1 MQLNELVVV
10 WGFSWGFCCFCARVS
25 SFLLG
30 KLVLIFKLAAA
41 LFHRAQGRLNAPPAA
56 AEGAEQHAEA
66 RLDGARFEEL
76 LAALRL
82 GSSPAG
88 PFAEGVVAQNGVG
101 DDVGRPKSSPQGVHV
116 AIRLRQPFCHSA
128 RWPARVVVLPAA
140 PRFSSSSSGC
150 ERWLQLEDVLR
161 EQVRDARA
169 GRVPL
174 QLQCRCAEPCQLAPA
189 ARLHLQHAPEVSR
202 RRRNLRPR
210 IQSRCFRR
218 QTSFSR

>member
-1 MQLNELVVV
+1 MNLLLCGVSHGVS
-10 WGFSWGFCCFCARVS
+10 FASARAFPASS

-88 PFAEGVVAQNGVG
+88 PFAEGVVAQNSIFLTLA
-101 DDVGRPKSSPQGVHV
+101 RQ
-116 AIRLRQPFCHSA
+116 RL
-128 RWPARVVVLPAA
+128 LKAA
-140 PRFSSSSSGC
+140 
-150 ERWLQLEDVLR
+150 
-161 EQVRDARA
+161 
-169 GRVPL
+169 
-174 QLQCRCAEPCQLAPA
+174 
-189 ARLHLQHAPEVSR
+189 
-202 RRRNLRPR
+202 
-210 IQSRCFRR
+210 
-218 QTSFSR
+218 